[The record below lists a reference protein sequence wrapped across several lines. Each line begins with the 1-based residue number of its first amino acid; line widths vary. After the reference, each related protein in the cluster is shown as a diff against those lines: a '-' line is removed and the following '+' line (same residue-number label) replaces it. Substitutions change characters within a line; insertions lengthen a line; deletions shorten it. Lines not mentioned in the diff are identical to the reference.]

1 MTTFP
6 TTHAA
11 TAWTSTVE
19 SSIRALTPAGGGEV
33 RYRDVVSHI
42 ESLPGF
48 PGWDH
53 WGMRSHK
60 GKQQPRALRSV
71 TLAAGKLKD
80 AGTINQP
87 RRGYYSLAVDVPGK
101 TEAPMPAQTPETAPV
116 VPVAAPAAPP
126 APAAAVT
133 APAPVVTNEGVVYVP
148 PVVTVANPF
157 ASRFDGKADLLHK
170 QAIAQTRCFGSWSK
184 RSAECKGCPLAALCQ
199 QAGMADFGAALA
211 ELDAATEA
219 RLSAPAAP
227 EPTADE
233 IVGAVFG
240 DDVPFGQTDPTASQ
254 QDRVV
259 TSEVATPF
267 DILCQHCHTTIPTGS
282 MVAHVKD
289 IGPMHPGC
297 V

>member
-1 MTTFP
+1 MTVLP

-11 TAWTSTVE
+11 TAWTALIE
-19 SSIRALTPAGGGEV
+19 SAIRALTPAGGGEV
-33 RYRDVVSHI
+33 RYRDVVTHI

-48 PGWDH
+48 PGWDA

-80 AGTINQP
+80 AGVIVQP
-87 RRGYYSLAVDVPGK
+87 RRGYYSLAVDVPAPM
-101 TEAPMPAQTPETAPV
+101 EAPMPAPT
-116 VPVAAPAAPP
+116 PVAAPVAAPVAPVATPP
-126 APAAAVT
+126 ASVT
-133 APAPVVTNEGVVYVP
+133 APKPVVTNEGVVYVP
-148 PVVTVANPF
+148 PVVTVERPF
-157 ASRFDGKADLLHK
+157 ASRFEGKADRLNR
-170 QAIAQTRCFGSWSK
+170 QRIANTRCFGAWSN

-219 RLSAPAAP
+219 RLATP
-227 EPTADE
+227 EQTADE
-233 IVGAVFG
+233 VVSSVFG
-240 DDVPFGQTDPTASQ
+240 DDVAFGQTGATAAKQ
-254 QDRVV
+254 GRIV

-267 DILCQHCHTTIPTGS
+267 DIICAECGQMISSGGT
-282 MVAHVKD
+282 VAHVKG
-289 IGPMHPGC
+289 IGPMHPEC

>member
-1 MTTFP
+1 MTFP
-6 TTHAA
+6 TTHNA

-19 SSIRALTPAGGGEV
+19 CAIRALTPAGGGEV
-33 RYRDVVSHI
+33 RYRDVVTHI

-48 PGWDH
+48 PGWDT

-80 AGTINQP
+80 AGVIVQP
-87 RRGYYSLAVDVPGK
+87 RRGYYSLAVDVPAPM
-101 TEAPMPAQTPETAPV
+101 EAPMPAPTPEAAPV
-116 VPVAAPAAPP
+116 ASVAAPAPVKTAVSAPKP
-126 APAAAVT
+126 Q
-133 APAPVVTNEGVVYVP
+133 VTNDGVVYVP
-148 PVVTVANPF
+148 PTVTVADGF
-157 ASRFDGKADLLHK
+157 TSRFDGKADLLHK
-170 QAIAQTRCFGSWSK
+170 QSIAQTRCFGAWSK

-219 RLSAPAAP
+219 RLATP
-227 EPTADE
+227 EPTRDE
-233 IVGAVFG
+233 VVSSIFG
-240 DDVPFGQTDPTASQ
+240 DDVAFGQTDATPAKQ
-254 QDRVV
+254 GRIV

-267 DILCQHCHTTIPTGS
+267 DILCQHCHTTIASGS